1 MDGLITATFAALG
14 DPVRSTIVDQLS
26 MGDATV
32 SELAASFTISLQAIS
47 RHVNVLEEAG
57 IVKREREGRS
67 RRVHLESA
75 RLDEANYWLEA
86 RRLRL
91 EERYSRLDVLLAS
104 LDDKPVA
111 DPSTTNEGAS

>member
-1 MDGLITATFAALG
+1 MNGLITATFAALG

-47 RHVNVLEEAG
+47 RHVNVLEDAG
-57 IVKREREGRS
+57 IVTRERAGRS

-75 RLDEANYWLEA
+75 RLDEATGWLEA

-91 EERYSRLDVLLAS
+91 EERYARLDVLLAS
-104 LDDKPVA
+104 LDNQPV
-111 DPSTTNEGAS
+111 DNPSATNEGAP